1 MNKLTCNK
9 SSWFAPREGKN
20 KSSQCFWSAK
30 INSFMYEIEMW
41 KVQRLQKT
49 LFHSIQN
56 KFQSIEF
63 ILIKQGETKLV

>member
-1 MNKLTCNK
+1 LHQKKEKTNPPNV
-9 SSWFAPREGKN
+9 FEVQN
-20 KSSQCFWSAK
+20 